1 MTVARTEQR
10 VMGFGTFKVEDG
22 VAERS
27 WTQMIGEAAAGEG
40 ESDGYRVEA
49 VENSPD
55 RAHILLQ
62 GTRDGCVPK
71 DIDALRGGD
80 C

>member
-40 ESDGYRVEA
+40 EAMAIASKRLRTARIVHIFSCRVLGMD
-49 VENSPD
+49 VF
-55 RAHILLQ
+55 RRILML
-62 GTRDGCVPK
+62 
-71 DIDALRGGD
+71 
-80 C
+80 